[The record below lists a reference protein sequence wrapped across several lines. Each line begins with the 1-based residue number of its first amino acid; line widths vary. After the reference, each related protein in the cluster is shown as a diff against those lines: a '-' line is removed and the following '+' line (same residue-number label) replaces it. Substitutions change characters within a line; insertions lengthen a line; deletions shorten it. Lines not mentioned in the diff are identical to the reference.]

1 MHALAQPTPLGD
13 GPKGFAVVLNDA
25 IIITEK
31 VWSSHHDMQLAES
44 LNFFQMKWV
53 FNLLQVI
60 ILGTIKLS
68 VIFFYRRIFRGK
80 LFDYYS
86 KGMIAVVCAWST
98 AFFFTVFFECGTHF
112 EYLWSTLLNLL
123 THCTNDLMYLKAYA
137 ISDVI
142 TDGLILAMPIPLV
155 CFSQA
160 ENFLAAIILTKSLR
174 YGDYKCRW
182 TTN

>member
-1 MHALAQPTPLGD
+1 MMP
-13 GPKGFAVVLNDA
+13 
-25 IIITEK
+25 
-31 VWSSHHDMQLAES
+31 SSSQKRYVPPIRMCVMQRAKTCR
-44 LNFFQMKWV
+44 QMKWA

-80 LFDYYS
+80 AFNYYS
-86 KGMIAVVCAWST
+86 KGMIAVVSAWST

-112 EYLWSTLLNLL
+112 KYLWSTLLNLL
-123 THCTNDLMYLKAYA
+123 TYCSNDMMYLKAYA

-155 CFSQA
+155 RSQQA
-160 ENFLAAIILTKSLR
+160 EVL
-174 YGDYKCRW
+174 
-182 TTN
+182 